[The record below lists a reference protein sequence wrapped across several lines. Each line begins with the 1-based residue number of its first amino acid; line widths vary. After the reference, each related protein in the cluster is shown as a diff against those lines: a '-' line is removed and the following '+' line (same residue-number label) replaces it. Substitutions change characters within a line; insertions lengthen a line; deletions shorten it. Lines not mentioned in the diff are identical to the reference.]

1 MKFIDAMNKIKTILV
16 DDEPRGLTSLQ
27 KLLQLNCTGVEI
39 IACCSNAAEAAEKIQ
54 LLQPQLVFLDIAMPQ
69 TNGLDL
75 LQNLPVINFEIIF
88 VTAHSNYM
96 MQAFRFSAVDYLL
109 KPVDEELLKEAVKR
123 AEKKVEDKT
132 AGQNMQTLIHN
143 IRHKSSLQKMKLCI
157 PSLKG
162 FQVVD
167 IQDIIYCEASGNYTN
182 FNFTNHPLI
191 CASRPIHEYEE
202 LLADCHF
209 LRTHKSYLINLQHIK
224 EYLRGEGGIVV
235 LSNDH
240 EVEVS
245 RRKKDILMAMIKEYY
260 KI

>member
-1 MKFIDAMNKIKTILV
+1 MKFIDAMNKVKTILV

-27 KLLQLNCTGVEI
+27 KLLQLNCAGIDI
-39 IACCSNAAEAAEKIQ
+39 IACCSSAAEAAEKIKE
-54 LLQPQLVFLDIAMPQ
+54 LQPQLVFLDIAMPE
-69 TNGLDL
+69 TNGLDFL
-75 LQNLPVINFEIIF
+75 HSLPVIHFEIIF

-96 MQAFRFSAVDYLL
+96 TQAFRFSAVDYLL

-123 AEKKVEDKT
+123 AAKKAEDKT
-132 AGQNMQTLIHN
+132 AGQNMLTLMHN
-143 IRHKSSLQKMKLCI
+143 IQHKSSVQKMKLCI

-182 FNFTNHPLI
+182 FYFSNHSLI
-191 CASRPIHEYEE
+191 CASKPIHEYEE
-202 LLADCHF
+202 LLADCNF
-209 LRTHKSYLINLQHIK
+209 LRIHKSYLVNLQHIK
-224 EYLRGEGGIVV
+224 EYLRGEGGIIV

-245 RRKKDILMAMIKEYY
+245 RRKKDILMARVKEYY
-260 KI
+260 KF